1 MLMTKNGVI
10 YSDLTKSLIEGIIST
25 IRSPFCIVERELTY
39 ETPEIPT
46 SSESSED
53 DDIGEFSDGGFGDI
67 YLPEYIDDI
76 TTEEVDKGTIK
87 VVEFLSS
94 IKEYDLI
101 DRYNEFLV
109 SEGYTPKEP
118 EVTKITLRQAKLIL
132 NKKDLLSNIENCINS
147 IPDEKLKQAAL
158 IEWEYANEVDINN
171 PLISVVKQV
180 LKLSDD
186 EVKAIFREAS
196 GL

>member
-1 MLMTKNGVI
+1 MLITKNGVI
-10 YSDLTKSLIEGIIST
+10 YNELTKSLIEGTIST
-25 IRSPFCIVERELTY
+25 VRSPFCIVERELTY
-39 ETPEIPT
+39 NHEYNTITLDEENEYYDYT
-46 SSESSED
+46 S
-53 DDIGEFSDGGFGDI
+53 
-67 YLPEYIDDI
+67 EYVDDI

-87 VVEFLSS
+87 VIEFLSS

-132 NKKDLLSNIENCINS
+132 NKKDLLSNIENYINS

-196 GL
+196 RL